1 MSGSAPVPPPPSNT
15 DRRARSSRGAQGRVV
30 EVHAQTRRGL
40 MIAVGLAIA
49 AGAAVVAG
57 NGWWL
62 PLHLFAV
69 GGLLSAISAVTQ
81 MLAVTWSAAP
91 APRRIVA
98 GAQRWTIAIG
108 SGALI
113 IGRETDHTWLFV
125 AGGVTVIAALL
136 ALGGI
141 LIFVRGRAVTDRFA
155 PAVEAYVAAVV
166 AGATGM
172 SIGIALGAG
181 DAGTHYLGLRGAHL
195 TLNVFGLVGLA
206 IAGTLPYFAAT
217 QARSKMSPRATPVAL
232 RVTFAVLAA
241 STAVAA
247 IGHLVERSAVVAAGL
262 ITYVLGL
269 LAIATMLPIY
279 SRSRLRWA
287 GARLVQL
294 AAGIA
299 WWAAMTI
306 ALALATI
313 RDTNDRLILQAL
325 VIGGFGQIL
334 VASLAYL
341 GPVLRGGGHRRLTAG
356 FAITRSW
363 VSLAAGNV
371 AALAALLGNGAILAV
386 VLAIWLADITTRAGR
401 LLFTSRSDDHG

>member
-1 MSGSAPVPPPPSNT
+1 MSGSTPVPPPSRNT
-15 DRRARSSRGAQGRVV
+15 DRGAQASRGAQGRVV

-40 MIAVGLAIA
+40 TIAVGLALA
-49 AGAAVVAG
+49 AGLTVVAG

-62 PLHLFAV
+62 PLHLFVV
-69 GGLLSAISAVTQ
+69 GGLSSAISAVTQ

-91 APRRIVA
+91 APRRMVA
-98 GAQRWTIAIG
+98 GAQRWTIALG
-108 SGALI
+108 AGALV
-113 IGRETDHTWLFV
+113 IGRETEHTWLFV
-125 AGGVTVIAALL
+125 AGGVTVVTSLL

-141 LIFVRGRAVTDRFA
+141 LIWVRGRAVTDRFA

-172 SIGIALGAG
+172 TIGIVLGSG
-181 DAGTHYLGLRGAHL
+181 GGGTHYLGLRGAHL
-195 TLNVFGLVGLA
+195 TLNVFGFVGLV
-206 IAGTLPYFAAT
+206 IAGTLPYFSAT
-217 QARSKMSPRATPVAL
+217 QARSKMSPSATPAAL
-232 RVTFAVLAA
+232 RVTFAVLTAA
-241 STAVAA
+241 TGVAA
-247 IGHLVERSAVVAAGL
+247 VGHLAERSGVVAVGL
-262 ITYVLGL
+262 ITYTVGL

-294 AAGIA
+294 AAGVA

-313 RDTNDRLILQAL
+313 RETNDRPILHAL

-363 VSLAAGNV
+363 VSLAAGNFAAI
-371 AALAALLGNGAILAV
+371 AALVGHGPTLAV
-386 VLAIWLADITTRAGR
+386 VVAIWLADITTRAGR
-401 LLFTSRSDDHG
+401 LLFPSPSDDRG

>member
-1 MSGSAPVPPPPSNT
+1 MSGSAPIPPPPSNT
-15 DRRARSSRGAQGRVV
+15 DRRARVSRGAQRRVA
-30 EVHAQTRRGL
+30 EVHEQTRRGL
-40 MIAVGLAIA
+40 AITVGFAVA
-49 AGAAVVAG
+49 AGLTVVAD

-62 PLHLFAV
+62 PLHLFVV

-98 GAQRWTIAIG
+98 AAQRSSVAVG
-108 SGALI
+108 AGALV
-113 IGRETDHTWLFV
+113 IGRETDRTWLFV
-125 AGGVTVIAALL
+125 AGGVTVVTALL

-141 LIFVRGRAVTDRFA
+141 LIWVRGRAVTDRFA
-155 PAVEAYVAAVV
+155 PAIEAYVAAVV
-166 AGATGM
+166 AGASGM
-172 SIGIALGAG
+172 SIGIVLGAG

-195 TLNVFGLVGLA
+195 TLNVFGLAGLV
-206 IAGTLPYFAAT
+206 IAGTLPYFSAT

-232 RVTFAVLAA
+232 RITFAVLT
-241 STAVAA
+241 TATGLAA
-247 IGHLVERSAVVAAGL
+247 IGHLVEQPGVVAAGL

-294 AAGIA
+294 VAGVA
-299 WWAAMTI
+299 WWASLTI
-306 ALALATI
+306 ALALAAI
-313 RDTNDRLILQAL
+313 RETNDRPILQAL

-363 VSLAAGNV
+363 VSLAAGNIAAI
-371 AALAALLGNGAILAV
+371 AALAEHGPTLAV
-386 VLAIWLADITTRAGR
+386 VLAVWLADIVTRAGR
-401 LLFTSRSDDHG
+401 LVFTSQNDEPG